1 MEDLFLHTLQELD
14 TYLGYLLTDKF
25 ASHTLR
31 VLLAVLSG
39 QPLVRTEKASV
50 IYSKKKE
57 HVSVVHSTAEVDLAS
72 EKRVVPDSFTTAL
85 DKFVSQSVSGFDT
98 QFLQSLSMH
107 PTGNPTLQL
116 LLQLELTVFGKAKA
130 KDENSIIHKLLPDDP
145 ITEDSDSG
153 KFINSSVYDPLG
165 SRLLETIIQYAPG
178 KLFKAIYKTFFKERI
193 AQYAR
198 NDVASYIVC
207 TVLQRLSKDDLKDA
221 SEALVA
227 QMPILVER
235 NRTVVIRT
243 LIERC
248 AIRGVDPAPIADA
261 LAKAYSSPSGL
272 FEITQLLKLGN
283 PAADASAVNNKD
295 GATKAQIASEKLHGS
310 LLAQTMVNTPGPL
323 STLIL
328 DSCVRLGTALLIQT
342 AKDQNASRALQAA
355 LTTPNA
361 SVITRR
367 KIIQCYYGHI
377 GEMALDP
384 SASHVI
390 DAIWTGTHGLAFIRE
405 RIAEELAENEAA
417 MRESHVGRAV
427 WRNWKMDMYKRR
439 RRDWVLESRASA
451 GNESFLPFPEEG
463 ENGTGDEM
471 EGKGKKVDKHM
482 SAIEKA
488 RLKHAAAR
496 QQKDKDNATG
506 PNAAKVKPRGK
517 RAKEEEGATEEN
529 GVTSAAA
536 APIEQNHTNE
546 RRKKRKSVA
555 G

>member
-1 MEDLFLHTLQELD
+1 M
-14 TYLGYLLTDKF
+14 G
-25 ASHTLR
+25 
-31 VLLAVLSG
+31 
-39 QPLVRTEKASV
+39 
-50 IYSKKKE
+50 
-57 HVSVVHSTAEVDLAS
+57 
-72 EKRVVPDSFTTAL
+72 
-85 DKFVSQSVSGFDT
+85 
-98 QFLQSLSMH
+98 
-107 PTGNPTLQL
+107 
-116 LLQLELTVFGKAKA
+116 
-130 KDENSIIHKLLPDDP
+130 
-145 ITEDSDSG
+145 
-153 KFINSSVYDPLG
+153 
-165 SRLLETIIQYAPG
+165 
-178 KLFKAIYKTFFKERI
+178 
-193 AQYAR
+193 
-198 NDVASYIVC
+198 

-463 ENGTGDEM
+463 E
-471 EGKGKKVDKHM
+471 
-482 SAIEKA
+482 KA